1 MKLFPR
7 DPFMGICLI
16 IIILLYYI
24 VNELQSIA
32 FYLEFLAAAAAA
44 ASSDKTALA
53 DVTASQIRKS
63 MHTRPEGKRIFIHA
77 LRHLFYNSKG
87 CDQDVSVSFPEYKR
101 NAMQLQNTRV

>member
-7 DPFMGICLI
+7 YYFMGLCLI

-44 ASSDKTALA
+44 SSDKTALA
-53 DVTASQIRKS
+53 DVTASKIRKS
-63 MHTRPEGKRIFIHA
+63 MHLRPEGKRIFIHA
-77 LRHLFYNSKG
+77 LMHLFYNSKG